1 MERITFI
8 TFNGQRI
15 AVESVHDPLRNEQPA
30 KYELF
35 CIRIIED
42 AINQCLKRFSDLG
55 SGTLDKN
62 FKMEPDWY
70 QYDDLRPTLDFIPF
84 LINRV
89 KFSPHCWEPIS
100 DDQDRDP

>member
-15 AVESVHDPLRNEQPA
+15 AVESIHDPLRNEQPA

-55 SGTLDKN
+55 YEILNEN
-62 FKMEPDWY
+62 FKIESDWY
-70 QYDDLRPTLDFIPF
+70 GYGEERPNLDFVPF

-89 KFSPHCWEPIS
+89 MFSPYCWEPLT
-100 DDQDRDP
+100 

>member
-15 AVESVHDPLRNEQPA
+15 AVESIHDPLRNEQPA

-55 SGTLDKN
+55 SEVLDGN
-62 FKMEPDWY
+62 FKIEPDWY
-70 QYDDLRPTLDFIPF
+70 EYGEERPNLDFVSF

-89 KFSPHCWEPIS
+89 MFSQHCWEPLT
-100 DDQDRDP
+100 